1 MNKRL
6 NLKVQI
12 FLLSKMTKWLKD
24 FRQMVPADCEE
35 AVEVV
40 DMAEFAAVVGG
51 ESLKGLQRRGQYS
64 DQFKISSELY
74 ALTGSM

>member
-1 MNKRL
+1 
-6 NLKVQI
+6 
-12 FLLSKMTKWLKD
+12 
-24 FRQMVPADCEE
+24 MVPADCEE

-40 DMAEFAAVVGG
+40 DMAEFAAGVGG
-51 ESLKGLQRRGQYS
+51 VSLKGLQRRGQYS